1 MSFELR
7 HRPTLPFVC
16 LFQERPFLR
25 RPERRGLTIQRSDGA
40 ISTHIFQN
48 SLPTHRA
55 TPFAV
60 DPATVHG
67 QIFEIVSGP
76 SRTDAWFANC

>member
-1 MSFELR
+1 MGFELR

-40 ISTHIFQN
+40 ISALFSKTAFP
-48 SLPTHRA
+48 LTERP
-55 TPFAV
+55 PFAV
-60 DPATVHG
+60 DPENVHG